1 MNRFLQ
7 GLITIGFLA
16 AVSVFTATVSLAVPS
31 TVQVFVDGA
40 PLVTDQPAVIRNSRT
55 MVPFNVLFTALGA
68 EEVNWNEP
76 EQKVTG
82 KKGDLSVELF
92 IGKTGA
98 RVNGQSVNMDTPV
111 QIINSRTMVPLAFV
125 SRYLGAEVNWDG
137 VNYIAA
143 VKTVNGGIPDI
154 FDPIVTVPSTVPPKD
169 TAQKSNIIAGIYVA
183 ENMKGERF
191 AIQFNNNMTVDIKN
205 LTAKKEGKGS
215 YTVSGNSVSIDT
227 EFIKSN
233 FMVEELRYNNRNIVF
248 LRETS
253 SDGRGTTAM
262 TPVPYE
268 EFVKIYQSN

>member
-98 RVNGQSVNMDTPV
+98 RVNGESVNMDTPV

-137 VNYIAA
+137 VNYIAS

-154 FDPIVTVPSTVPPKD
+154 FDPIVTVPSPVPLKD
-169 TAQKSNIIAGIYVA
+169 TSQKSNIIAGIYVA

-191 AIQFNNNMTVDIKN
+191 AIQFNNNMTIDIKN
-205 LTAKKEGKGS
+205 LTSKKEGKGS
-215 YTVSGNSVSIDT
+215 YTVSGNAVSIDT

-233 FMVEELRYNNRNIVF
+233 FMIEELRYNNRNIVF

-268 EFVKIYQSN
+268 EFAKIYQSN

>member
-98 RVNGQSVNMDTPV
+98 RVNGESVNMDTPV

-137 VNYIAA
+137 VNYIAS

-191 AIQFNNNMTVDIKN
+191 AIQFNNNMTIDIKN
-205 LTAKKEGKGS
+205 LTSKKEGKGS
-215 YTVSGNSVSIDT
+215 YTVSGNAVSIDT

-233 FMVEELRYNNRNIVF
+233 FMIEELRYNNRNIVF

>member
-31 TVQVFVDGA
+31 TVQVFVDGT

-98 RVNGQSVNMDTPV
+98 RVNGESVNMDTPV

-137 VNYIAA
+137 VNYIAS

-154 FDPIVTVPSTVPPKD
+154 FDPIVTVPSPVPPKD
-169 TAQKSNIIAGIYVA
+169 TSQKSNIIAGIYVA

-191 AIQFNNNMTVDIKN
+191 AIQFNNNMTIDIKN
-205 LTAKKEGKGS
+205 LTSKKEGKGS
-215 YTVSGNSVSIDT
+215 YTVSGNAVSIDT

-233 FMVEELRYNNRNIVF
+233 FMIEELRYNNRNIVF

-268 EFVKIYQSN
+268 EFAKIYQSN